1 MRQTIDSSVIIKGM
15 LEPRRKK
22 QDEIL
27 REQLRLHSIASSIM
41 DKVNSGE
48 AELIIP
54 NVAIVEVASVASRLT
69 GIKEMGVNTA
79 NFVKG
84 VATIVNEGDILSEC
98 IDIAAATKLSGFDN
112 IFITCAKVNDSLLIT
127 DDRKMHEAAAKV
139 GVKSKLLRD
148 MGV

>member
-27 REQLRLHSIASSIM
+27 KEQIRIHKIASLIM
-41 DKVNSGE
+41 DKVNRGE
-48 AELIIP
+48 AELVIP

-69 GIKEMGVNTA
+69 GAKDIGTNTA

-84 VATIVNEGDILSEC
+84 VASIVNEGDILNEC
-98 IDIAAATKLSGFDN
+98 IDIATDTKLSGFDN
-112 IFITCAKVNDSLLIT
+112 LFITCAKVNDSLLIT
-127 DDRKMHEAAAKV
+127 DDKKMFEAAVKV

-148 MGV
+148 IK

>member
-15 LEPRRKK
+15 LKPRRKK

-27 REQLRLHSIASSIM
+27 KEQIRLHNIASSIM

-48 AELIIP
+48 TQLIIP

-69 GIKEMGVNTA
+69 GTKDIGLNTA

-84 VATIVNEGDILSEC
+84 VATIVNEADILSEC
-98 IDIAAATKLSGFDN
+98 IDIAADTKLSGFDN
-112 IFITCAKVNDSLLIT
+112 LFITCAKVNDSLLIT
-127 DDRKMHEAAAKV
+127 DDRKMFNAAVKV
-139 GVKSKLLRD
+139 GIDAKLLRD
-148 MGV
+148 IK

>member
-84 VATIVNEGDILSEC
+84 AATIVNEGDILSEC